1 MDEQTKDQIRDFISK
16 SRLDK
21 ALTALSAWAEL
32 HGDKDL
38 RNMLFLKSGEF
49 SALRGDENM
58 GFLTSSEANMRR
70 NKLASTILSL
80 IDDAEE
86 SAPQEAPKTTI
97 IAPSTMVNT
106 PQMPPSNIASALKTI
121 LFMGANPPD
130 TSKVQIEI
138 EHSRIS
144 SELDNKFNLKV
155 AKFVSATEI
164 PKLITANKPY
174 IIHFSGHG
182 KDPESGEHGATSGDS
197 RLIALPSDYS
207 KRGGIVVFDNDM
219 RKMKILEDNQLEY
232 LFKTVVNG
240 FKIPIEV
247 ALFNSCYS
255 ESQAKVLG
263 KYIPYVIGSSLAIKD
278 DIAIAFAVG
287 FYYGIANGNTIEE
300 AFLQGKMQAVF
311 EEASAETLIVLYKN
325 GELQAI

>member
-1 MDEQTKDQIRDFISK
+1 MDEQTKEQIRQLIGQSK
-16 SRLDK
+16 LEK
-21 ALTALSAWAEL
+21 ALEIFETWAET
-32 HGDKDL
+32 HKDKDTENAL
-38 RNMLFLKSGEF
+38 TLKMGEF
-49 SALRGDENM
+49 SAYKKEKNL
-58 GFLTSSEANMRR
+58 GFLTTSEENIRR
-70 NKLASTILSL
+70 NRIAASIISL
-80 IDDAEE
+80 LDD
-86 SAPQEAPKTTI
+86 TTDET
-97 IAPSTMVNT
+97 AGT
-106 PQMPPSNIASALKTI
+106 PQPPVTSPPQQSFQPSVSQATNALKTI

-130 TSKVQIEI
+130 TSKLQIEV
-138 EHSRIS
+138 EHSRIA

-240 FKIPIEV
+240 FKIPIQV

-287 FYYGIANGNTIEE
+287 FYYGIANGQTIEE
-300 AFLQGKMQAVF
+300 AFLSGKMQAVF

-325 GELQAI
+325 GELQAM

>member
-1 MDEQTKDQIRDFISK
+1 MDELTKEQIRDFIAK

-21 ALTALSAWAEL
+21 ALTAFTNWAEL

-38 RNMLFLKSGEF
+38 KNSLFLKSGEL
-49 SALRGDENM
+49 SALKKDENL
-58 GFLTSSEANMRR
+58 GFLNSSEANVRR
-70 NKLASTILSL
+70 NKLAAAILSL
-80 IDDAEE
+80 LDDAEE
-86 SAPQEAPKTTI
+86 SKPEEVQKATI
-97 IAPSTMVNT
+97 ITTATVVNT
-106 PQMPPSNIASALKTI
+106 PTAVATVLKTI

-130 TSKVQIEI
+130 MKKVQIEV

-155 AKFVSATEI
+155 AKFVSASEI

-182 KDPESGEHGATSGDS
+182 KDPESGEHGAISDDS
-197 RLIALPSDYS
+197 RLVTLPADYS

-232 LFKTVVNG
+232 LFKTVVNS
-240 FKIPIEV
+240 FKIPIQV

-278 DIAIAFAVG
+278 EIAIAFAVG
-287 FYYGIANGNTIEE
+287 FYYGIANGNSIEE
-300 AFLQGKMQAVF
+300 SFLQGKMQAVF
-311 EEASAETLIVLYKN
+311 AEASAETLIVLYKN
-325 GELQAI
+325 GELQAM

>member
-1 MDEQTKDQIRDFISK
+1 MDEITKDQIRDFISK

-21 ALTALSAWAEL
+21 ALTTFSNWAEL
-32 HGDKDL
+32 HGDNDL
-38 RNMLFLKSGEF
+38 KNMLFVKNGDL
-49 SALRGDENM
+49 SALKKDENL
-58 GFLTSSEANMRR
+58 GFLTTTEANIRR
-70 NKLASTILSL
+70 NKLAATILSL
-80 IDDAEE
+80 IDETEE
-86 SAPQEAPKTTI
+86 AAPQEASKTPI
-97 IAPSTMVNT
+97 IAVSSVVNT
-106 PQMPPSNIASALKTI
+106 SNMAAASVSTALKTI

-130 TSKVQIEI
+130 TSKVQIEV

-155 AKFVSATEI
+155 AKFVSASEI
-164 PKLITANKPY
+164 PKLIMANKPY

-182 KDPESGEHGATSGDS
+182 KDPESGEHGAISGDS
-197 RLIALPSDYS
+197 RLVMLPNDYS
-207 KRGGIVVFDNDM
+207 KRGGIVVFDDDM
-219 RKMKILEDNQLEY
+219 RKMKILEDNQLEF

-240 FKIPIEV
+240 FKIPIQV

-287 FYYGIANGNTIEE
+287 FYYGIANGQTIEE
-300 AFLQGKMQAVF
+300 AFMSGKIQAVLEDF
-311 EEASAETLIVLYKN
+311 SAETLIVLYKN
-325 GELQAI
+325 GELQAM

>member
-1 MDEQTKDQIRDFISK
+1 MDEQTKEQIRNFIAQSK
-16 SRLDK
+16 LDK
-21 ALTALSAWAEL
+21 AFEVFGNWAKL
-32 HGDKDL
+32 HNDKDSQ
-38 RNMLFLKSGEF
+38 NALFLKLGEYNTF
-49 SALRGDENM
+49 KKEKNL
-58 GFLTSSEANMRR
+58 GFLSNSEENTRR
-70 NKLASTILSL
+70 NRIAGDVMNFLDSAADGTAAAAQTPVISTLVQV
-80 IDDAEE
+80 
-86 SAPQEAPKTTI
+86 PQATI
-97 IAPSTMVNT
+97 IQA
-106 PQMPPSNIASALKTI
+106 SNVANVLKTI

-130 TSKVQIEI
+130 TKKVQIEV

-155 AKFVSATEI
+155 AKFVSASEI

-182 KDPESGEHGATSGDS
+182 KDPESGEHGATAEGS

-240 FKIPIEV
+240 FKIPIQV

-300 AFLQGKMQAVF
+300 AFLQGKIQAVLEDF
-311 EEASAETLIVLYKN
+311 SAETLIVLYKN
-325 GELQAI
+325 GELQAM